1 MLLAPHS
8 GGCSPTRCVVEGAVL
23 LRGQPPFLIKVV
35 VLGFIRQPGTAS
47 EEGRVYPCSA
57 FPSFCLGNPLKLIIL
72 AQLHIARAIGVLLT
86 AMRARTFPAMAPGE
100 GLVVNLDCVTNRKL
114 STAARAIHEPH
125 LVSLWHLGASSL
137 GSPGDGSRCQN
148 PSAKAA
154 RLAAGVQG
162 SGAGPNQP
170 QRDTPY

>member
-1 MLLAPHS
+1 MS
-8 GGCSPTRCVVEGAVL
+8 GTTLEGVL
-23 LRGQPPFLIKVV
+23 RRL
-35 VLGFIRQPGTAS
+35 QPGKAS

-114 STAARAIHEPH
+114 STAARAPH

-162 SGAGPNQP
+162 SGAGPDQP